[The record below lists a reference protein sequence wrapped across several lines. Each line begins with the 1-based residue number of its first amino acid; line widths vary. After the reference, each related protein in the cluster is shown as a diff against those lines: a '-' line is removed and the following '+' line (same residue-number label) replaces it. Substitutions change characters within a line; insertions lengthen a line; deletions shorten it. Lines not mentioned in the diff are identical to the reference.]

1 MTTLVPL
8 LSLDFEPTTSTTL
21 VVRLTNMQKYE
32 LTTGPQHHRDC
43 LLLSLSK
50 TNEAL
55 MTENE
60 EFTAEMRWP
69 KQIATAELE
78 KFLKVG
84 SHTSGNASETI
95 DEDDVVASLTRDLKV
110 RISYPGS
117 RDSMPFF

>member
-1 MTTLVPL
+1 
-8 LSLDFEPTTSTTL
+8 
-21 VVRLTNMQKYE
+21 
-32 LTTGPQHHRDC
+32 
-43 LLLSLSK
+43 
-50 TNEAL
+50 
-55 MTENE
+55 
-60 EFTAEMRWP
+60 MRWP

>member
-1 MTTLVPL
+1 
-8 LSLDFEPTTSTTL
+8 
-21 VVRLTNMQKYE
+21 
-32 LTTGPQHHRDC
+32 
-43 LLLSLSK
+43 
-50 TNEAL
+50 

-95 DEDDVVASLTRDLKV
+95 DEEDVVASLTRDLKV
-110 RISYPGS
+110 RISHPKS
-117 RDSMPFF
+117 HDRLPFF